1 MKTKKEELIKMI
13 NDAPVDEFETVVL
26 MAHGKMSEE
35 NSGTLLCFRG
45 NNADL
50 LATTCAA
57 FEKSPD
63 LIKYFMDSVK
73 VFVLGMQDKLSL
85 VKDAVDKYTPEANA

>member
-1 MKTKKEELIKMI
+1 MITKKEELIKTI
-13 NDAPVDEFETVVL
+13 NNAPVDEFETVVL
-26 MAHGKMSEE
+26 IAHGKVSKD
-35 NSGTLLCFRG
+35 NNGTLLCIQG

-63 LIKYFMDSVK
+63 LIKYFLDSVK
-73 VFVLGMQDKLSL
+73 VFVLGMRDKLGL
-85 VKDAVDKYTPEANA
+85 VKDAVEYNPEANA

>member
-1 MKTKKEELIKMI
+1 MITKKEELIKTI
-13 NDAPVDEFETVVL
+13 NNAPVDEFETVVL
-26 MAHGKMSEE
+26 IAHGKVSKD
-35 NSGTLLCFRG
+35 NNGTLLCIQG
-45 NNADL
+45 NNSDL

-73 VFVLGMQDKLSL
+73 VFVLGLRDKLGL
-85 VKDAVDKYTPEANA
+85 VKDAVESNPEANA